1 MDAVDIGKLTPQ
13 EEAAAL
19 GVNISVRDVSR
30 RHWSSLKCYSFLIL
44 NTCICPNV
52 LSNISAAFDKIFL
65 SLHKILDSECLTP
78 SGL

>member
-30 RHWSSLKCYSFLIL
+30 PALVFVK
-44 NTCICPNV
+44 V
-52 LSNISAAFDKIFL
+52 LFFFNS
-65 SLHKILDSECLTP
+65 
-78 SGL
+78 